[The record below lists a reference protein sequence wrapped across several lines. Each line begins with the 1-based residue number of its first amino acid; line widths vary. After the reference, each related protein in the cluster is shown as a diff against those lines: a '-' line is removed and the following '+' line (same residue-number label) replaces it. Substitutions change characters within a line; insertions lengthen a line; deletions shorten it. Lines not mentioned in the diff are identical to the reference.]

1 MIFTAA
7 RTKLF
12 SAFVAACFFLAFA
25 QPSHAGLACPV
36 MLYAGKL
43 TQGTVTVS
51 FRNQGKAPIREL
63 DLACTPLHG
72 RKSDCH
78 AEAGVFFPAT
88 PYDLN
93 FSYPGKTP
101 RTMVLSL
108 KAAIYT
114 DGLRWTSLRD
124 QPCKSLRITNR

>member
-1 MIFTAA
+1 MKPYLPALLLT
-7 RTKLF
+7 
-12 SAFVAACFFLAFA
+12 CFLLLTA

-36 MLYAGKL
+36 MLYAGKVS
-43 TQGTVTVS
+43 QGTVTIT

-63 DLACTPLHG
+63 DFACTPIHG

-88 PYDLN
+88 PYDIN
-93 FSYPGKTP
+93 FSYPGRTP
-101 RTMVLSL
+101 RAMVLQV

-124 QPCKSLRITNR
+124 QPCKPLRITNR

>member
-1 MIFTAA
+1 MKNFVSALA
-7 RTKLF
+7 VLCLLF
-12 SAFVAACFFLAFA
+12 LFA
-25 QPSHAGLACPV
+25 QPCRAGLACPV
-36 MLYAGKL
+36 LLYAGKVS
-43 TQGTVTVS
+43 QGTVTVT
-51 FRNQGKAPIREL
+51 FRNQGKVPIREL
-63 DLACTPLHG
+63 DLFCTPLHG

-78 AEAGVFFPAT
+78 AEAGVFFPYT
-88 PYDLN
+88 PYDIN

-101 RTMVLSL
+101 RAMVLSP

>member
-1 MIFTAA
+1 MKNFVSVSAVICFLLLSA
-7 RTKLF
+7 RPL
-12 SAFVAACFFLAFA
+12 
-25 QPSHAGLACPV
+25 QAGLACPV
-36 MLYAGKL
+36 LLYDGKVS
-43 TQGTVTVS
+43 QGSVTVT
-51 FRNQGKAPIREL
+51 FRNQGKLPIREL

-78 AEAGVFFPAT
+78 AEAGVFFPYT
-88 PYDLN
+88 PYDIN

-101 RTMVLSL
+101 RAMVLSL